1 MKKTLALISNLLI
14 VVLEVISF
22 IILINRNGGVTVGI
36 VYFYTRLSNLLAL
49 IAGIFVFIFIIKNKS
64 GELPK
69 WLSMLRY
76 IATIMLFVTLLISL
90 FVLTPAVGSF
100 YRMMI
105 ENQLKFHHL
114 LCPLISIISFIFFEK
129 GGVLTTK
136 DNVLA
141 LIPTLVYG
149 IVMMILN
156 AARVVDGPYPFLR
169 VHNQPVWATILWF
182 VGIFFGAFLL
192 GLIIRL
198 LRKAANRNA

>member
-114 LCPLISIISFIFFEK
+114 LCPLISIVSFIFFEK

>member
-14 VVLEVISF
+14 VALEVISF

-114 LCPLISIISFIFFEK
+114 LCPLISIVSFIFFEK

>member
-100 YRMMI
+100 YKMMI

>member
-49 IAGIFVFIFIIKNKS
+49 IAGIFVLIVIIKNKS